1 MNWTLLAVIVIIA
14 VFAFIG
20 LKRGIVSMLL
30 SLLFS
35 AVGIVAAIFIT
46 PAVTGFVRENTELD
60 DAVRTRTM
68 EYMED
73 AGFLMTADSEEVKEF
88 FPEVFQKEINAEADK
103 YIQEGVDAYNGY
115 VVGAVANFI
124 LSAIVYLVVF
134 LSIIIACCIVGAIV
148 KVIAKLPIIRT
159 ANDLGG
165 MIAGFGLGLLCVSLM
180 FLILM
185 VFSNFPWA
193 KVVYEDIERSPI
205 LSILYNKNLILMIIA
220 KIF

>member
-14 VFAFIG
+14 VFALVG

-46 PAVTGFVRENTELD
+46 PMVTSYVRSNTEWD
-60 DAVRTRTM
+60 EKVEEITM
-68 EYMED
+68 EYMEE
-73 AGFLMTADSEEVKEF
+73 AGFLMTTDSVEVKEF
-88 FPEVFQKEINAEADK
+88 FPEVFQKEINVGAEE
-103 YIQEGVDAYNGY
+103 YIQKGVDAYNEY
-115 VVGAVANFI
+115 MTSRVAGFI
-124 LSAIVYLVVF
+124 LSSIIYLVVF
-134 LSIIIACCIVGAIV
+134 LSIIIVCFIVGAMV
-148 KVIAKLPIIRT
+148 KAIAKLPVIRT

-165 MIAGFGLGLLCVSLM
+165 MIAGFGLGLMCVSLM

-193 KVVYEDIERSPI
+193 ERVYADIERSPI
-205 LSILYNKNLILMIIA
+205 LSFLYNKNLILMIIA